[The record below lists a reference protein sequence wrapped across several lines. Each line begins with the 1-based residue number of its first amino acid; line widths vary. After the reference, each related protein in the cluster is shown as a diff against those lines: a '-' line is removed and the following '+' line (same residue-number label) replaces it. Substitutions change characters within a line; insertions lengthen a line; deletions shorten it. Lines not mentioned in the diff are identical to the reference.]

1 MYGWL
6 GNYDL
11 GIENNGELMT
21 TERPSSINY
30 VSLKSLQSNIEQV
43 MRADDNLTFNASLV
57 FPVEPPVMCGTVESN
72 TMSTEHVPD
81 NNRTALLVLDILLGV
96 LSSIILVLVI
106 LLICACQHLQR
117 AKATSPK

>member
-1 MYGWL
+1 
-6 GNYDL
+6 
-11 GIENNGELMT
+11 
-21 TERPSSINY
+21 
-30 VSLKSLQSNIEQV
+30 

-72 TMSTEHVPD
+72 TMSTEPPPD
-81 NNRTALLVLDILLGV
+81 NNRTALRVLDILLGV